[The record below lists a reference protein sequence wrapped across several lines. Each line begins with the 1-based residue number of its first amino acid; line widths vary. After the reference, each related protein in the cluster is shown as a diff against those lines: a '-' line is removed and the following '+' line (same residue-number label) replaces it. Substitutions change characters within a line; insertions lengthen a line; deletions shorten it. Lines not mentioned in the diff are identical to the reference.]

1 MIADDFSFVIDQ
13 EFREVPR
20 YVTSFERA
28 IISEELVNWVSILP
42 VHFDL
47 REHWEIDVVFFLDM
61 FLHLGIRPWLFISK
75 LIAWE
80 SKDIKSLAAK
90 LLMELYHFIVVFVRI
105 SQRCY
110 VDNHYAFLPVCE
122 SL

>member
-1 MIADDFSFVIDQ
+1 MITDYFSFLIDQ

-20 YVTSFERA
+20 DVTTFERA
-28 IISEELVNWVSILP
+28 VVSKELVNRVSILP

-47 REHWEIDVVFFLDM
+47 SEHREVDVVFFLYM
-61 FLHLGIRPWLFISK
+61 LFHLGIRPWLFISK

-90 LLMELYHFIVVFVRI
+90 LLMELNHFIVVYVRI

-110 VDNHYAFLPVCE
+110 VDNHYAFLSVCE
-122 SL
+122 CL